1 MKKLITILMTILLV
15 SSLVPLAMAKD
26 VTVRFTWDP
35 YTQTTETKPEEIA
48 DILIYQRTAEG
59 TYDYNNPIA
68 TVTQSVVDGASSP
81 TETTPIPLI
90 YPDGQNTTYSFVA
103 RARDVSGLVSEDSN
117 EVTLGY
123 NLTPLTAIADL
134 VAVFNKVAMTID
146 FTWSQTDAER
156 ITSWKLYK
164 SNIAGGPYT
173 EVASIQWDGSSSS
186 VSSSIPADT
195 LTPGSITYFVV
206 VAFDDVNGLFTP
218 NSNEVM
224 IERKPPTKVI
234 NLKITLQ

>member
-1 MKKLITILMTILLV
+1 MKKLIIILMTILFV
-15 SSLVPLAMAKD
+15 SSYAIAKD
-26 VTVRFTWDP
+26 VTVRFAWDP
-35 YTQTTETKPEEIA
+35 YTQTTETKPEEVA
-48 DILIYQRTAEG
+48 DILIYQRTAAG

-68 TVTQSVVDGASSP
+68 TVTQSVVDGVSAP
-81 TETTPIPLI
+81 TETTPIILT

-117 EVTLGY
+117 EVALGY
-123 NLTPLTAIADL
+123 NLTPLAAIADL

-146 FTWSQTDAER
+146 FTWSQTDTER

-164 SNIAGGPYT
+164 STTPGGPYT
-173 EVASIQWDGSSSS
+173 EVASIQWDGSSSA

-206 VAFDDVNGLFTP
+206 VAFDDINGLFSP